1 MNRQNIRSERA
12 HYMCPNMHFG
22 IRFSL
27 HSVFEP
33 QKIREILELLAA
45 AHPFLRALVQRE
57 DGTDNLFY
65 NVTDESKIQC
75 SSLADE
81 TKVEQA
87 WGCIAISE
95 WNVFVEGLLKVFS
108 CPTQEG
114 TTVLFAAH
122 HLLTDG
128 RGLLELVCEFTDC
141 LADGKTPKFA
151 EEHLIASMDDLPKES
166 ELAFVSRVLVDRA
179 GKRWRK
185 ENHPVSY
192 AQYLKFSVFFGETH
206 PVDYRFDKMDES
218 SLTALSG
225 QCHAAGISINDW
237 LMAQLYLRTGTKR
250 IIIAADIRDR
260 LREYRSGALGN
271 YSTAMGIICRTR
283 TTEPMEKAKD
293 VHMLVRKALSNQKSK
308 MLVLACY
315 LQMEPTLLDAA
326 AISALDGFDS
336 KAARFV
342 GSKMFGFS
350 KPTAYSITNLGKFE
364 NQHMDFAE
372 FIPPASPAASA
383 TIGVLTLNGVMRT
396 VTSVYCEKKD

>member
-1 MNRQNIRSERA
+1 MNRQYIRSERA

-206 PVDYRFDKMDES
+206 PVDYRFDICS
-218 SLTALSG
+218 SEKLCPTRKAKCWYSPATCRWSRRCWTRQRSLRWTAL
-225 QCHAAGISINDW
+225 
-237 LMAQLYLRTGTKR
+237 TV
-250 IIIAADIRDR
+250 R
-260 LREYRSGALGN
+260 L
-271 YSTAMGIICRTR
+271 
-283 TTEPMEKAKD
+283 
-293 VHMLVRKALSNQKSK
+293 
-308 MLVLACY
+308 
-315 LQMEPTLLDAA
+315 
-326 AISALDGFDS
+326 
-336 KAARFV
+336 
-342 GSKMFGFS
+342 
-350 KPTAYSITNLGKFE
+350 
-364 NQHMDFAE
+364 
-372 FIPPASPAASA
+372 PASLAAKCSA
-383 TIGVLTLNGVMRT
+383 SQNLQLTVLPILENLRINIW
-396 VTSVYCEKKD
+396 TSPSLSHLLLRPQALP